1 MFLFRQAGPAA
12 KLDQENC
19 TNEFLFG
26 QYRYTR
32 QPQSNKNKKS
42 WTHPLQVS
50 FFDKKHIGPTNQQNP
65 FGRMPLLNY
74 IKYLLHECIFLST
87 LNANCK
93 VATNHCKKN
102 KIKYCFSLNILYLLF
117 LLTFGP
123 IKGVGSGVP
132 YGVGSARIV
141 YMRQHQRISA
151 VERALFGLYSDVWHQ
166 DSQMQIQDCQSMGV
180 FFFLKS
186 FYIFYIVALRLF
198 DA

>member
-1 MFLFRQAGPAA
+1 MDTSSSSQF
-12 KLDQENC
+12 
-19 TNEFLFG
+19 
-26 QYRYTR
+26 
-32 QPQSNKNKKS
+32 
-42 WTHPLQVS
+42 

-74 IKYLLHECIFLST
+74 IQYLLHECIFLST

-93 VATNHCKKN
+93 VATNHCKKIRSN
-102 KIKYCFSLNILYLLF
+102 IFKYCFSLNILYLLF

-180 FFFLKS
+180 RYFLKS
-186 FYIFYIVALRLF
+186 FYIVALRLF
-198 DA
+198 DAWKQ